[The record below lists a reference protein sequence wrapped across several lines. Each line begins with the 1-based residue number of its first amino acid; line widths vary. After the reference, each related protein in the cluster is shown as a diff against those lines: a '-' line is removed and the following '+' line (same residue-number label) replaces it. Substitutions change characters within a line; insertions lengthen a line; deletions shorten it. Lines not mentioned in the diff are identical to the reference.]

1 MKLVTD
7 INQLLENIDTLEAYI
22 SEGNAYENQAA
33 TDLIKNGICFVSY
46 QVGEQLRFA
55 PSRFIGYVNNKLE
68 KHAVSQEKDGRDT
81 NKAITAI
88 IKMQPSP
95 NEILEKKYFDYCYS
109 LGIQPNKKA
118 PFGNTRKFWFL
129 KTDE

>member
-7 INQLLENIDTLEAYI
+7 INQILENIDALEAYM
-22 SEGNAYENQAA
+22 SEGDTYENQEA
-33 TDLIKNGICFVSY
+33 TALIKRGTCFVSY
-46 QVGEQLRFA
+46 EVDKQLRFA

-68 KHAVSQEKDGRDT
+68 KHAVSQEKDGRET

-88 IKMQPSP
+88 IKMQPLP

-109 LGIQPNKKA
+109 LGIQPNKKGA
-118 PFGNTRKFWFL
+118 FGVERKFWSL
-129 KTDE
+129 KRDE